1 MLVPNL
7 QTLEFKEKADIFT
20 MLYPEAEDIKPI
32 LIEKIK
38 AQGDQ
43 QYSKTNVQA
52 DMTKWTMFNDVDFK
66 KIIDFA
72 IDVTKGG
79 LVSVPQGTFFA
90 TDCWGAVYKKGES
103 CNPHAHHPAV
113 WSFVYYVQAD
123 PKNAPLVFP
132 TSGNA
137 IYPNT
142 GLMVVFPGW
151 VTHSVPP
158 EESDKERFIVAGN
171 LSIDRPQATSV

>member
-43 QYSKTNVQA
+43 QYRKTNVQA

-142 GLMVVFPGW
+142 GLMVVFPCW

>member
-43 QYSKTNVQA
+43 QYRKTNVQA

-103 CNPHAHHPAV
+103 CNPHAHHPAI
-113 WSFVYYVQAD
+113 WSFVYYVDAS
-123 PKNAPLVFP
+123 PFCAPLVFP
-132 TSGNA
+132 TAERA
-137 IYPNT
+137 IKPET
-142 GLMVVFPGW
+142 GLIIIFPGW
-151 VTHSVPP
+151 VSHSVPKQ
-158 EESDKERFIVAGN
+158 EIDKERIIVSGN
-171 LSIDRPQATSV
+171 IAIKRPQAT

>member
-1 MLVPNL
+1 MLVPNI
-7 QTLEFKEKADIFT
+7 QTLEFKETTDVFT
-20 MLYPEAEDIKPI
+20 MMYPEAEEIKPI
-32 LIEKIK
+32 LIDKIK
-38 AQGDQ
+38 TQGDQ
-43 QYSKTNVQA
+43 QYRKTNVQA

-72 IDVTKGG
+72 IEVTKGG
-79 LVSVPQGTFFA
+79 LVSIPQGKFFA
-90 TDCWGAVYKKGES
+90 TDCWGAVYRKGES

-137 IYPNT
+137 IYPN
-142 GLMVVFPGW
+142 
-151 VTHSVPP
+151 
-158 EESDKERFIVAGN
+158 
-171 LSIDRPQATSV
+171 LSLIHI